1 VVAIIR
7 IALLV
12 LIGGSGAI
20 ETVAGYD
27 SGGGGGGG
35 GGTGLRGGH
44 PDLIVS
50 YRGFGVGS
58 RSGSTMFRL
67 NCLLLEW

>member
-1 VVAIIR
+1 MVAIIR

-35 GGTGLRGGH
+35 TGLRGGH

-50 YRGFGVGS
+50 YRGFGVGR

-67 NCLLLEW
+67 NC